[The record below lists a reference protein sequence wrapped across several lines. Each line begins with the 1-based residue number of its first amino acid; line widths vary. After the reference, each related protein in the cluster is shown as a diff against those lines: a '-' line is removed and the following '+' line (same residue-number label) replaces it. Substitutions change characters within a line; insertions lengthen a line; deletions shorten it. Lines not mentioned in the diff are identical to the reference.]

1 MKKIHFLIA
10 LSFAFLLPQ
19 IKVNAQTSL
28 VAGDISIVGYNT
40 DSITNDEFSFI
51 LLTSVSASTEIFFT
65 DFGWCSGGSFTGFQ
79 SANPGSCGANT
90 GALSD
95 GIIKW
100 TASTALPCGTQIK
113 IQCQTTLTASTGTV
127 TGVQTQVSIA
137 GTYMSLAVGGDEIFA
152 YQGSTASPTLLTGLN
167 MNGGWDAVV
176 NQCDVNSAT
185 STLPAALNATNSLA
199 ITPEVDNATYNGTV
213 TSASPAQL
221 RTAIF
226 NASNWN
232 VNDTSPFSLPLPFT
246 FSCVACVAPSIT
258 GNPPNRTI
266 CLNGSTTFPATATGT
281 GLTYQWQVN
290 TGSGFTNITNG
301 APYSNATTATL
312 TVTGATAGM
321 SGYTYRCVVTGT
333 CGSANSN
340 SATLTID
347 NPTTTGSQTTVS
359 CFGGSNGTATVVAS
373 GGIPPYQYS
382 WSPSG
387 GSGATGTGLSA
398 GTVYTVTVTDNLTC
412 QTTRN
417 FTLTQPTAVQAVAPS
432 DITICS
438 GASTGLVAIAVGGT
452 PGYTYQWQP
461 GSLNG
466 ASQTVSP
473 TATTS
478 YIVTATDANSCTG
491 KDTVLVTVSPN
502 MAQSNISGVSVVGT
516 TTSTSSSVSGG
527 VQSFYN
533 GTCGL
538 ITSMQQNVA
547 LGTITASTTVLA
559 SVPVSL
565 GRPYVARF
573 YEMVPQTNGTGTVTL
588 YFKQSD
594 FNQYNAY
601 ASLNGYPLLPQN
613 PTDIAGMDTL
623 RITKVSGG
631 PLGSGTST
639 LITPTSVTWD
649 AVFQYWRVTFFTP
662 SFSYFYVHANNA
674 GSTPLPVVF
683 SSFTATRKEQTAM
696 LAWATASERNNSGF
710 TVERS
715 NDGKE
720 FNAIGRVETKAD
732 DGYSDI
738 TLSYSY
744 TDKDPASG
752 INYYRL
758 VQEDR
763 DGNST
768 FSTIRSLDYSNK
780 SSFNCYPNP
789 TEGQLTIE
797 HNTDKQELLNFRLT
811 DVMGR
816 VVRKSEMYT
825 VKGFNKTLIQLSGLI
840 PGIYNLSIS
849 NNTGVIYH
857 SKIAKK

>member
-1 MKKIHFLIA
+1 MKKIYFLIA
-10 LSFAFLLPQ
+10 LFFAFFLSQ
-19 IKVNAQTSL
+19 VKVNAQTSL
-28 VAGDISIVGYNT
+28 AAGDVAIVGYST
-40 DSITNDEFSFI
+40 DSITNDEFAFV
-51 LLTSVSASTEIFFT
+51 LLTAVSANTEIFFT

-79 SANPGSCGANT
+79 TANPPSCAPGT

-100 TASTALPCGTQIK
+100 STGTALPCGTQVK
-113 IQCQTTLTASTGTV
+113 IQCQTTLAATVGTV
-127 TGVQTQVSIA
+127 TGIQAQVSIA
-137 GTYMSLAVGGDEIFA
+137 GTYMSLAAGGDEIFA
-152 YQGSTASPTLLTGLN
+152 YQGTQASPIFLTGLN

-176 NQCDVNSAT
+176 NQCDISSAT

-199 ITPEVDNATYNGTV
+199 ITPEIDNAAYNGTL
-213 TSASPAQL
+213 TTASPSQL

-226 NASNWN
+226 NATNWN
-232 VNDTSPFSLPLPFT
+232 VNDASPFPLPIPFT
-246 FSCVACVAPSIT
+246 FSCAACIAPSVT

-266 CLNGSTTFPATATGT
+266 CINGTTTFPVTASGT

-290 TGSGFTNITNG
+290 TGSGFTNISNG

-312 TVTGATAGM
+312 TVTGATATM
-321 SGYTYRCVVTGT
+321 TGYTYRCVVTGT
-333 CGSANSN
+333 CGNVNSN

-417 FTLTQPTAVQAVAPS
+417 FTLTQNTAVQVGASADV
-432 DITICS
+432 TICI
-438 GASTGLVAIAVGGT
+438 GASTSLAAIALGGT

-461 GSLNG
+461 GALNG
-466 ASQTVSP
+466 SSQTVSP
-473 TATTS
+473 TTTTS

-491 KDTVLVTVSPN
+491 KDTTIVTVSPN
-502 MAQSNISGVSVVGT
+502 MAQSNISGASVAGT
-516 TTSTSSSVSGG
+516 SASNSTSVSGG
-527 VQSFYN
+527 IEYYYN

-538 ITSMQQNVA
+538 ISSMQQNVA
-547 LGTITASTTVLA
+547 LGTVTASVTVQA

-565 GRPYVARF
+565 GRPYVARS
-573 YEMVPQTNGTGTVTL
+573 YQMVPQTNGAGIVSL

-601 ASLNGYPLLPQN
+601 ASTHGYPLLPQN
-613 PTDIAGMDTL
+613 PTDVVGIDSLMV
-623 RITKVSGG
+623 TKVSPG
-631 PLGSGTST
+631 PLGNGTST
-639 LITPTSVTWD
+639 LINPTSVTWD
-649 AVFQYWRVTFFTP
+649 PAFQYWKVTFITP

-674 GSTPLPVVF
+674 SGTPLPIVF
-683 SSFTATRKEQTAM
+683 NSFTATKEQQSAV
-696 LAWATASERNNSGF
+696 LAWTTASERNNAGF

-715 NDGKE
+715 LDGKE
-720 FNAIGRVETKAD
+720 FNAIGWVATKAE
-732 DGYSDI
+732 DGYSDRI
-738 TLSYSY
+738 LSYSY
-744 TDKDPASG
+744 TDKSPASG
-752 INYYRL
+752 MNYYRL
-758 VQEDR
+758 VQKDR
-763 DGNST
+763 DGNT
-768 FSTIRSLDYSNK
+768 TLSTIRTLD
-780 SSFNCYPNP
+780 FNDNSAFHCYPNP

-797 HNTDKQELLNFRLT
+797 HNADKEEILTFRLT

-816 VVRKSEMYT
+816 VVRRTET
-825 VKGFNKTLIQLSGLI
+825 HTIKGFNKTLLQLSGLTS
-840 PGIYNLSIS
+840 GMYNLSIS

-857 SKIAKK
+857 AKIAKK

>member
-1 MKKIHFLIA
+1 MKKIYFLNIVLLLLLGSIEQVKA
-10 LSFAFLLPQ
+10 QTTLAAGDVAIVGYNSDDPSNDDFAFLLLTP
-19 IKVNAQTSL
+19 IS
-28 VAGDISIVGYNT
+28 AGTIIN
-40 DSITNDEFSFI
+40 
-51 LLTSVSASTEIFFT
+51 FT
-65 DFGWCSGGSFTGFQ
+65 DFGWASGVDVTGFQ
-79 SANPGSCGANT
+79 TACGGAGAVTDGAVSWTT
-90 GALSD
+90 G
-95 GIIKW
+95 
-100 TASTALPCGTQIK
+100 TALPCGTQVRIL
-113 IQCQTTLTASTGTV
+113 CRNNLAASVGTV
-127 TGVQTQVSIA
+127 TGLQATFNVS
-137 GTYMSLAVGGDEIFA
+137 TDYMNLVTGGDQVFA
-152 YQGSTASPTLLTGLN
+152 FQGTLASPTLITGLN
-167 MNGGWDAVV
+167 MDGAW
-176 NQCDVNSAT
+176 SAT
-185 STLPAALNATNSLA
+185 LSQCAVTSSQSTLPAALNATNSLA
-199 ITPEVDNATYNGTV
+199 ITPEIDNATYNGTV
-213 TSASPAQL
+213 TAASPTQL

-226 NASNWN
+226 NVANWN
-232 VNDTSPFSLPLPFT
+232 VNDGTVFPLPIPFT

-266 CLNGSTTFPATATGT
+266 CVNGTTTFPVTATGT

-321 SGYTYRCVVTGT
+321 SGYTYRCVVTGS

-340 SATLTID
+340 SATLTVI
-347 NPTTTGSQTTVS
+347 NITTTGSQTTVS

-387 GSGATGTGLSA
+387 GTGSTGTGLSA

-417 FTLTQPTAVQAVAPS
+417 FTLTQPTAVQVGASADV
-432 DITICS
+432 TICI
-438 GASTGLVAIAVGGT
+438 GASTSLAAIALGGT

-461 GSLNG
+461 GALNG
-466 ASQTVSP
+466 SSQTVSP
-473 TATTS
+473 TTTTS

-491 KDTVLVTVSPN
+491 KDTTIVTVSPN
-502 MAQSNISGVSVVGT
+502 MAQSNISGASVAGT
-516 TTSTSSSVSGG
+516 SASNSTSVSGG
-527 VQSFYN
+527 IEYYYN

-538 ITSMQQNVA
+538 VSSMQQNVA
-547 LGTITASTTVLA
+547 LGTVTASVTVLG

-573 YEMVPQTNGTGTVTL
+573 YQMAPQINGAGIVTL

-601 ASLNGYPLLPQN
+601 ASTHGYPLLPQN
-613 PTDIAGMDTL
+613 PTDVVGIDSLM
-623 RITKVSGG
+623 ITKVSPG

-649 AVFQYWRVTFFTP
+649 PAFQYWKVTFITP

-674 GSTPLPVVF
+674 GSTPLPVTF
-683 SSFTATRKEQTAM
+683 SSFIATKQQQTAV
-696 LAWATASERNNSGF
+696 LSWTTASERNNSGF

-715 NDGKE
+715 LDGKQ
-720 FNAIGRVETKAD
+720 FNAIGWVATKAEG
-732 DGYSDI
+732 GYSDEI
-738 TLSYSY
+738 LSYSY
-744 TDKDPASG
+744 TDKNPASG
-752 INYYRL
+752 MNYYRL

-763 DGNST
+763 DGNIT
-768 FSTIRSLDYSNK
+768 LSTIRTLDFNDN
-780 SSFNCYPNP
+780 SSFHCYPNP

-797 HNTDKQELLNFRLT
+797 HNSDKQELLNFRLT

-816 VVRKSEMYT
+816 VVRRSEMYT

-849 NNTGVIYH
+849 NNSGVIYH